1 MPRMS
6 SCGSITHITTDGLV
20 NKITPTGYAS
30 VFLLQW
36 RSRGEGVGEGAIIV
50 CIEICMLALI
60 ISGPCLSSI
69 VTELRPTPYKGITKI
84 KLGVIV
90 HKARLF

>member
-1 MPRMS
+1 M
-6 SCGSITHITTDGLV
+6 
-20 NKITPTGYAS
+20 
-30 VFLLQW
+30 
-36 RSRGEGVGEGAIIV
+36 GEGAIIV